1 MTIEEFYQESLGLS
15 APWQVGR
22 VELDKKAGRVDI
34 WLVHPDQVRWLCPC
48 CQERLGVYD
57 HLPERVWRH
66 LDTCEY
72 RTYLHARLPR
82 VSCPKHG
89 VVQVSAPWAEGDGRT
104 TVAMESRCIE
114 VLKECDVEGA
124 GRLTGFGWGVLWEVL
139 ERAVA
144 RGQSRK
150 RRYLPE
156 SLGVDEKSFAKR
168 HQYETLVVDLRRKT
182 VEYVGD
188 DRKETSLREYFAGFS
203 VKARARVKVVAM
215 DMWDPYIAAVRKEI
229 PGGEDKIVFDKFH
242 VLGQVSAAVDAVRRQ
257 ENKALVKEGDDTLKG
272 TRYLWLWAPEH
283 IPEWRRCEF
292 EALQMKDLKVG
303 RAWAIKEN
311 LRQLWTCGSEEEAAS
326 FFQHWYGWARRSRLA
341 PVVKAAGTLKHY
353 LGGVLRS
360 VSHRVTNA
368 CIEGI
373 NSKIETLKKMACGFR
388 NREHFKTAIYFH
400 CGGLSLYPSKTT

>member
-1 MTIEEFYQESLGLS
+1 
-15 APWQVGR
+15 
-22 VELDKKAGRVDI
+22 
-34 WLVHPDQVRWLCPC
+34 
-48 CQERLGVYD
+48 
-57 HLPERVWRH
+57 
-66 LDTCEY
+66 
-72 RTYLHARLPR
+72 
-82 VSCPKHG
+82 
-89 VVQVSAPWAEGDGRT
+89 
-104 TVAMESRCIE
+104 MECRCID

-124 GRLTGFGWGVLWEVL
+124 SRLTGFGWDVLWEVQ

-156 SLGVDEKSFAKR
+156 YLGVDEKSFAKR

-188 DRKETSLREYFAGFS
+188 DRKETSLREYFSGFTL
-203 VKARARVKVVAM
+203 KARARVKAVAM
-215 DMWDPYIAAVRKEI
+215 DMWDPYIAAVREEI
-229 PGGEDKIVFDKFH
+229 AGGEDKIVFDKFH
-242 VLGQVSAAVDAVRRQ
+242 VVGQVSEAVDAVRRQ
-257 ENKALVKEGDDTLKG
+257 ENKVLVKEGDDTLKG
-272 TRYLWLWAPEH
+272 TRYLWLSSPER
-283 IPEWRRCEF
+283 IPEWRRAEF

-311 LRQLWTCGSEEEAAS
+311 LRQLWTCGSEEEAES
-326 FFQHWYGWARRSRLA
+326 FFKHWYGWARRSRLA

-373 NSKIETLKKMACGFR
+373 NSKIETIKKMACGFR
-388 NREHFKTAIYFH
+388 NRDHYKTAIYFH
-400 CGGLSLYPSKTT
+400 CGGLDLYPNVPT